1 MVNLGATAMVTNKS
15 LTLKAKK
22 IGIMIR
28 DARLAH
34 NLSKKETGES
44 IGVSSGTINSYET
57 GKKAPSL
64 PELEI
69 LAHLFDVPIEHFF
82 GTKMLSGNTS
92 STENMHVEHHL
103 SLRHRS
109 VGALLKEVR
118 ESSDLTLKE
127 VHELTGISPSR
138 LRRYESGET
147 PIPIPEL
154 ELLRNNLNL
163 QLKDLNDP
171 TDIIGKWI
179 AEQRSAE
186 NFHKLPLDLQDFVSR
201 PINKPYLEIA
211 MKLEKLQTDELR
223 AVAENLLE
231 ITI

>member
-1 MVNLGATAMVTNKS
+1 METEKS
-15 LTLKAKK
+15 LTLRAKK
-22 IGIMIR
+22 LGVMIR

-34 NLSKKETGES
+34 NMSKKETGEA
-44 IGVSSGTINSYET
+44 IGASSSKINSYET
-57 GKKAPSL
+57 GKKSPSL

-82 GTKMLSGNTS
+82 GTKMLSISTS
-92 STENMHVEHHL
+92 STENMHIEHHL
-103 SLRHRS
+103 SLRNRA
-109 VGALLKEVR
+109 VGAILKETR
-118 ESSDLTLKE
+118 ENSDFTLKE

-138 LRRYESGET
+138 IRRYENGET

-154 ELLRNNLNL
+154 ELLRNYLNL
-163 QLKDLNDP
+163 HLKDLNDP
-171 TDIIGKWI
+171 SDLIGKWI
-179 AEQRSAE
+179 AEQRTVLD
-186 NFHKLPLDLQDFVSR
+186 FHKLPLDLQEFIAKPV
-201 PINKPYLEIA
+201 NKPYLEIA